1 MLVRLLGF
9 VSLGCGCVIGRYRE
23 LGSNRE
29 LTYIEEK
36 GSVCA
41 IGSHR
46 RNHTVLL
53 QRRTPPVPASFRR
66 VA

>member
-9 VSLGCGCVIGRYRE
+9 VSLECGCVIGRYRE

-29 LTYIEEK
+29 LAYIEEK
-36 GSVCA
+36 GSACA
-41 IGSHR
+41 IGAHR
-46 RNHTVLL
+46 RNHMVSLR
-53 QRRTPPVPASFRR
+53 RRTSVPASFRR

>member
-23 LGSNRE
+23 VGSDRD

-36 GSVCA
+36 GAPCA
-41 IGSHR
+41 VSSHR
-46 RNHTVLL
+46 RNHRVTLE
-53 QRRTPPVPASFRR
+53 RPTWVPASFRR